1 MCCKVTQI
9 AYILIILR
17 EIIKDMNFRTEISV
31 PANDFKIT
39 HDCKIA
45 MMGSCFAENMASE
58 FLNAGFSVDV
68 NPFGI
73 AYNPSSLAQNLNRL
87 SDNKPFVA
95 EELFRDNDL
104 YHSFSH
110 HSRFSGSNSDEV
122 LSKINS
128 GMNRSLDFLR
138 TADLLI
144 ITFGT
149 AFVYR
154 LQSTGEVVSN
164 CHKLPA
170 KLFTYQR
177 LTIENIVEE
186 WNDLIA
192 RLQTLNPSL
201 RILFTVSPIRHW
213 KDGAH
218 GNQLSKS
225 ILLLSVEEL
234 LRNHSRCFYFPA
246 YEIVLDDLRDYR
258 FYAEDMLHPSS
269 QAIDYVWEK
278 FTEAWFDGETLKKAR
293 EFEKL
298 HRSMNHVPLSLRQQ
312 PFPNRNKLNL
322 NSIFRNDTFLV
333 LGYYKHFFF
342 CMFC

>member
-1 MCCKVTQI
+1 VERNSNNMK
-9 AYILIILR
+9 
-17 EIIKDMNFRTEISV
+17 FRTEISV
-31 PANDFKIT
+31 PASDFKIT
-39 HDCKIA
+39 HDCKIV
-45 MMGSCFAENMASE
+45 MMGSCFAENMASK
-58 FLNAGFSVDV
+58 FLNAGFSIDE

-73 AYNPSSLAQNLNRL
+73 AYNPSSLSKNLNRL
-87 SDNKPFVA
+87 LYNRPFVA
-95 EELFRDNDL
+95 DELFKDSGL

-110 HSRFSGSNSDEV
+110 HSRFSGTDTDDV
-122 LSKINS
+122 LAKINS
-128 GMNRSLDFLR
+128 RMEQSLTFIR
-138 TADLLI
+138 TADWLI

-177 LTIENIVEE
+177 LTIGDIVGE

-192 RLQTLNPSL
+192 RLQTFNPLL
-201 RILFTVSPIRHW
+201 RIIFTVSPIRHW

-225 ILLLSVEEL
+225 ILLLAIEEL
-234 LRNHSRCFYFPA
+234 LRNRSHCFYFPA

-278 FTEAWFDGETLKKAR
+278 FTETWFDCETLQKAR

-298 HRSMNHVPLSLRQQ
+298 NRSLNHIPHQNV
-312 PFPNRNKLNL
+312 
-322 NSIFRNDTFLV
+322 FRATAS
-333 LGYYKHFFF
+333 K
-342 CMFC
+342 